1 MSGSSTTKWR
11 PLSSV
16 RARVTALAVLL
27 VAAALTLASTALVLT
42 LDRSLTRGGDDLS
55 RSRAADLAVL
65 ASNGTLPQQ
74 LENAG
79 DDSVAQVV
87 TDDGEVLAASDNITG
102 KPSIS
107 SFTPSGREPAVRTM
121 RRVPDDNESE
131 DFRVWALRAET
142 ENGLVTVYVGT
153 SLESVGQAVS
163 TLTRNLLVGI
173 PILVA
178 LLGITIWFLLGRT
191 LRPVE
196 TIRSAVAAISHQ
208 GLDRRVPVP
217 PHRDEIA
224 RLAATMNE
232 MLDRLEVAS
241 RRQREF
247 VANASHELQS
257 PLAAFRAQLEVAQA
271 HPAGTDWSQTA
282 ADLRDDSDRME
293 RLVRDLLFLARED
306 EHAPP
311 DDLVDLD
318 VVVLEESTRLRT
330 SFVGNLDT
338 AKVTGAPVRGSRDD
352 LARLTRNLLE
362 NARNHATSEI
372 TVELSATGS
381 LATLT
386 VADDG
391 PGVPVDHRERIFD
404 RFYRA
409 DESRTPASGGTGL
422 GLAIARAIAERHG
435 GSLDLQDSAVGAR
448 FVVRLPDA

>member
-1 MSGSSTTKWR
+1 MSKSTKRR

-27 VAAALTLASTALVLT
+27 VAVALALASTALVLT
-42 LDRSLTRGGDDLS
+42 LDRSLTRSGDDLS

-65 ASNGTLPQQ
+65 AANGSLPKQ

-87 TDDGEVLAASDNITG
+87 TDDGEVLGASDNITG
-102 KPSIS
+102 RTAIS
-107 SFTPSGREPAVRTM
+107 SFTPSGDGPAVRTM
-121 RRVPDDNESE
+121 RKVPDDNESE

-142 ENGLVTVYVGT
+142 ETGPVTVYVGT
-153 SLESVGQAVS
+153 SLESVNEAVS
-163 TLTRNLLVGI
+163 TLTRNLLIGI
-173 PILVA
+173 PMLVA
-178 LLGITIWFLLGRT
+178 LLAMTIWFLLGRT

-196 TIRSAVAAISHQ
+196 TIRSAVAAISHR

-217 PHRDEIA
+217 PHGDEIA

-232 MLDRLEVAS
+232 MLDRLEGAS
-241 RRQREF
+241 RRHREF

-271 HPAGTDWSQTA
+271 HPASTDWSQTA
-282 ADLRDDSDRME
+282 ADLRGDSDRME

-306 EHAPP
+306 EHTLAH
-311 DDLVDLD
+311 DLVDLD
-318 VVVLEESTRLRT
+318 DVVLEESTRLRT
-330 SFVGNLDT
+330 SFLGNLNT
-338 AKVTGAPVRGSRDD
+338 TQVTGAPVRGSRDD

-362 NARNHATSEI
+362 NARNHTTSKI
-372 TVELSATGS
+372 TVELTATGS
-381 LATLT
+381 EATLV

-435 GSLDLQDSAVGAR
+435 GTLNLLDSAVGAR
-448 FVVRLPDA
+448 FVVRLPAA